1 MDPTGLNIAIFVI
14 VCLIALGV
22 AHRGDLRERARHA
35 RYLGAR
41 AEKAS
46 RPLPRE

>member
-14 VCLIALGV
+14 VCLVALGV
-22 AHRGDLRERARHA
+22 AHRGDLRARARYA
-35 RYLGAR
+35 RHLKAD

-46 RPLPRE
+46 HPLPRE